1 MSLSFTLST
10 IFEILLV
17 AAVIWGV
24 FHEDKL
30 IAFEK
35 RLMAT
40 IRRRRLRVVKA
51 TTARNYSH
59 TAYLYSSEN

>member
-1 MSLSFTLST
+1 MSLSFALSS

-17 AAVIWGV
+17 AAVFWGI

-35 RLMAT
+35 RLIAV
-40 IRRRRLRVVKA
+40 IKRRKLRVVKSVPS
-51 TTARNYSH
+51 RNSM
-59 TAYLYSSEN
+59 YLYNSEN